1 MTAPLLEVRNL
12 VVEFPGRRGTLR
24 ALDDIS
30 FNIAPGEILGVVGE
44 SGAGKSLTGAAIIG
58 LLEPPGRVAG
68 GEIRLEGERIDQLSH
83 DKMRHIRGRKI
94 GAIFQD
100 PLTSLNPLYTVGRQL
115 VETIQAHLPV
125 NAAEARRRAVALLQ
139 DTGIPAAEQ
148 RIDHFPHQFSGGMRQ
163 RVVIALALAAEPKL
177 IVADEPTTAL
187 DVSIQAQIIQLLK
200 RICKERGA
208 AVMLITHDMG
218 VIAETCDRVAV
229 LYAGRVAEIG
239 PVQEVI
245 HQPAHPYTMGL
256 MASIPD
262 IEVDRERL
270 NQIDGAMPRLN
281 AIPRGCAYNP
291 RCPRVFERC
300 TQERPD
306 LLNAGATRA
315 ACWLHDAHD
324 PHTALRRPEVA
335 A

>member
-1 MTAPLLEVRNL
+1 MNLLEVKNL
-12 VVEFPGRRGTLR
+12 IVEFPGRRGKLR

-30 FNIAPGEILGVVGE
+30 FSIAPGEILGVVGE
-44 SGAGKSLTGAAIIG
+44 SGAGKSLTGASIIG

-68 GEIRLEGERIDQLSH
+68 GQILLEGQRIDNLSH
-83 DKMRHIRGRKI
+83 DQMRHVRGRKI

-100 PLTSLNPLYTVGRQL
+100 PLTSLNPLYTIGRQL
-115 VETIQAHLPV
+115 TETIQAHLPV
-125 NAAEARRRAVALLQ
+125 DAAEAKRRAISLLE
-139 DTGIPAAEQ
+139 DTGIPAAAE

-200 RICKERGA
+200 RICKDRGA

-229 LYAGRVAEIG
+229 MYAGRIAEIG
-239 PVQEVI
+239 PVHEVI
-245 HQPAHPYTMGL
+245 NRPAHPYTTGL
-256 MASIPD
+256 MAAIPD
-262 IEVDRERL
+262 MTVDRERL
-270 NQIDGAMPRLN
+270 NQIDGSMPRLN
-281 AIPRGCAYNP
+281 AIPTGCAYNP

-300 TQERPD
+300 TRERPD
-306 LLNAGATRA
+306 LLQAGATRA
-315 ACWLHDAHD
+315 ACWLHDAHQGS
-324 PHTALRRPEVA
+324 TATREQVSA
-335 A
+335 